1 MRLDAGQGNT
11 NRMNMIRTLASLAT
25 AALLTA
31 VATAQCANFASS
43 GTLVGSGDDT
53 VFATHFPLGFTFT
66 MAGSAGTSS
75 WTHFRVSTN
84 GWMILTNG
92 TTDSGTP
99 AGNNYGSAASLVG
112 AVGNNPR
119 FAPYWGDL
127 NSSGAGNGVFFD
139 NVTNAGVSTTI
150 TWRNVVDFGNATQKS
165 FRVELFATGEVK
177 YVYSPGMNVNSGAAK
192 LTGFSCSNGTTT
204 PPASDFVPGPAVSAS
219 GTMFQ
224 TFAVGA
230 SDLGGRELTFVP
242 AGAGWNSSVTCV
254 VLPAANSNYGTGCYN
269 ISDSAYQLLAN
280 ATVASPALANQS
292 VTFTPAGATYTMSWG
307 GGSYVAPGGG
317 AVNLTAAPTDDGE
330 VVVTPSIAFP
340 APQGPQATLRINTN
354 GIVSWG
360 GAATTFPGTNN
371 FTPTAGGFLNS
382 NNAGIYAWHDFN
394 EAETLPA
401 VSPRIVREEVVVGAD
416 TVLYVTWPN
425 VENYS
430 TPAATN
436 PTTMQYQINLT
447 TGVVTVVWT
456 NVDADATASTSTAYL
471 VGYTPGGPST
481 DAGSLNLA
489 TALPLTV
496 PTTNLSAMTLA
507 AAPAPVSTPSTG
519 TTMTYTIN
527 NIPLACPAP
536 APVFNFGVVMLSLG
550 QDLAGTDLGF
560 LGAAGCS
567 LFITSIDIQLPFI
580 GSTASQTV
588 NFAVPAGIG
597 YGATFFAQSAALVCP
612 FSLPNGQNAYGATVS
627 NGVRSFVSFL

>member
-1 MRLDAGQGNT
+1 MT
-11 NRMNMIRTLASLAT
+11 MIRTLASLAASALF
-25 AALLTA
+25 AAA
-31 VATAQCANFASS
+31 VSAQCANFTSP
-43 GTLVGSGDDT
+43 GTLVGTGDDT
-53 VFATHFPLGFTFT
+53 VFATHYPLGFTFT

-75 WTHFRVSTN
+75 WTHFRVCTN

-99 AGNNYGSAASLVG
+99 ANNNYGSAASLVG
-112 AVGNNPR
+112 AAGNNPR

-150 TWRNVVDFGNATQKS
+150 TWRNVVDFGNAVQKT
-165 FRVELFATGEVK
+165 FRVELFASGQVK
-177 YVYSPGMNVNSGAAK
+177 FVYAPGLNVNAGSNK
-192 LTGFSCSNGTTT
+192 LVGFSCSNGTTT
-204 PPASDFVPGPAVSAS
+204 PAASNFVPGPATAAT
-219 GTMFQ
+219 GTMFE

-230 SDLGGRELTFVP
+230 ADVGGRELTFVP
-242 AGAGWNSSVTCV
+242 AGAGWNSSVTCE
-254 VLPAANSNYGTGCYN
+254 VLSASNSSYGSGCYT
-269 ISDSAYQLLAN
+269 ISDSAYQLFAN
-280 ATVASPALANQS
+280 ATAASPALTNQS
-292 VTFTPAGATYTMSWG
+292 VTFTPAGATYAMAWG

-317 AVNLTAAPTDDGE
+317 AVNLTTTATDDGE
-330 VVVTPSIAFP
+330 VVVTPSLAFP
-340 APQGPQATLRINTN
+340 APQGPQATLRVNTN

-360 GAATTFPGTNN
+360 AAATTFPGTNN
-371 FTPTAGGFLNS
+371 FTPTAAGFLNS

-394 EAETLPA
+394 EAESSPA
-401 VSPRIVREEVVVGAD
+401 ASPRIVREEVVVGSD
-416 TVLYVTWPN
+416 TVLFVTWPN

-430 TPAATN
+430 SPAATN

-447 TGVVTVVWT
+447 TGVVKVVWT

-471 VGYTPGGPST
+471 VGYTPGGTST
-481 DAGSLNLA
+481 DGGSLNLA

-496 PTTNLSAMTLA
+496 ATSNLSAMTLA
-507 AAPAPVSTPSTG
+507 AAPAPVSTPSSG

-527 NIPLACPAP
+527 NIPLACPSP
-536 APVFNFGVVMLSLG
+536 APVFNFGIVMLSLG
-550 QDLAGTDLGF
+550 QDLPGTDLGF

-567 LFITSIDIQLPFI
+567 LHITSIDVQLPFI

-588 NFAVPAGIG
+588 NFAVPAGVV
-597 YGATFFAQSAALVCP
+597 YGATFYAQSAALVCP